1 MKRLKRIM
9 ALVIAMAM
17 VLSLSLSA
25 WAEDTATTP
34 PTDGSITI
42 KSPVVSATYNVY
54 KVFDMQ
60 TNADV
65 DAFSYTI
72 DSNNPF
78 YNEVVAW
85 AADPTHGLVLS
96 EITSETIADDPTT
109 TADETYKKFNVQ
121 ASTTAKPIT
130 VKVGNTETT
139 YGNFDPQV
147 FGQMLLTA
155 MTRETNP
162 VSPTAA
168 VDAIVATVDKSDEIQ
183 FEDLP
188 LGYYLV
194 NATYPN
200 YTTKTPTLGEGE
212 NKKTFAKTDFVIDEN
227 TDQASALSAEGQA
240 KVDAYVEATVT
251 DAYVDKYLK
260 DKAIS
265 TNKNG
270 DPLDATGKAEYKD
283 DLIASMKA
291 DATQKVLDAYNNDA
305 DDADINVKKP
315 ILVFLDSSQ
324 PDAVINEKN
333 EINKW
338 DIPVNPTGNTE
349 PGTPDHGEPKGGK
362 NIVVQEATNDK
373 GAYYADWSEA
383 KIGDPVHYQ
392 LRVNAMNFIR
402 TAEDDAD
409 LNQANAE
416 TVKQVKEYFLA
427 DYQSAHMHYDDT
439 KGIKVSVW
447 SGDNSNKN
455 TDGASEGEDAPANVT
470 KQIVYNND
478 GSVTISAVDE
488 LDYGTQS
495 DKFFMNS
502 SETDDGDMATL
513 SAQTKG
519 IFGNNSGIMVPWT
532 FVEKAGKD
540 YTARTDYPIYTIT
553 KVPTGEFEKKEG
565 TLVPAKN
572 ANGSV
577 IPGQFVL
584 TETVGEGEDAVTT
597 QYIVDS
603 DGYVLDENN
612 AKIPLYDT
620 YYVYSIYNSDVTI
633 VVDYYMIL
641 DDDAIVDEPGN
652 KNFAQFA
659 WNPVDNIDSSG
670 NPKKPENPKDEDKP
684 SEFETIDDATVY
696 TCAIAWV
703 KTDNK
708 ANPLAGAEFELP
720 FYVKT
725 AKDGKSYV
733 YAMTNEEYTAS
744 TEADKATKYTNKVTT
759 STNDSDGEKGVITIK
774 GITST
779 KEAETT
785 QYKITETKAPDGY
798 NKMTAPFYLEAK
810 KSDEGIHTTTKTKI
824 YKDAQGNIT
833 STETQTFVEFVTDV
847 DSYNTSSSVDPEE
860 TSVPVYQFKNIVNE
874 QGTEL
879 PSTGGIGTTIFYVIG
894 TILVLGAGVVLITR
908 RRMDA

>member
-1 MKRLKRIM
+1 MKKLKRLL
-9 ALVIAMAM
+9 ALVMAMAM
-17 VLSLSLSA
+17 VVAMALPA
-25 WAEDTATTP
+25 MAAGTTTTP
-34 PTDGSITI
+34 PDDGSITV

-72 DSNNPF
+72 DTDNPF
-78 YNEVVAW
+78 YADIAAW
-85 AADPTHGLVLS
+85 AATPANGLVLS
-96 EITSETIADDPTT
+96 EITTEKKESDPS
-109 TADETYKKFNVQ
+109 YKKFVVQ

-130 VKVGNTETT
+130 VTSGETSTT

-162 VSPTAA
+162 VNPTPAKT
-168 VDAIVATVDKSDEIQ
+168 AITATVDKSDKIE
-183 FEDLP
+183 FKALP

-194 NATYPN
+194 NASYPN
-200 YTTKTPTLGEGE
+200 YTEKTPTLGEGTNQKSFE
-212 NKKTFAKTDFVIDEN
+212 KKDFVIDEN
-227 TDQASALSAEGQA
+227 TDQASALSATGLA
-240 KVDAYVEATVT
+240 KVDEYVAATVT

-265 TNKNG
+265 TNKDG
-270 DPLDATGKAEYKD
+270 KPLTAAGKEEYKA
-283 DLIASMKA
+283 DLITAMTK
-291 DATQKVLDAYNNDA
+291 DAKQKVLDAYNNDA
-305 DDADINVKKP
+305 ADADINVKKP

-333 EINKW
+333 ELNKW
-338 DIPVNPTGNTE
+338 DVPVNPTADTE

-362 NIVVQEATNDK
+362 NIVVQEADPANNK
-373 GAYYADWSEA
+373 AAYYADWSEA
-383 KIGDPVHYQ
+383 KIGDSVHYQ

-402 TAEDDAD
+402 NTDSTT

-416 TVKQVKEYFLA
+416 SVQQVKEYFLA
-427 DYQSAHMHYDDT
+427 DYQSAHMDYDTD
-439 KGIKVSVW
+439 KGIKVSIW
-447 SGDNSNKN
+447 SGDNDNKN
-455 TDGASEGEDAPANVT
+455 TEGASTGTDKPKNVT
-470 KQIVYNND
+470 KKVTYKED
-478 GSVTISAVDE
+478 GTLDKIEEAEE
-488 LDYGTQS
+488 LDYGTQH

-502 SETDDGDMATL
+502 STTDGDMATL
-513 SAQTKG
+513 SGQTNG

-532 FVEKAGKD
+532 FVEKAGEN
-540 YTARTDYPIYTIT
+540 YTPRTEYPIYTIN
-553 KVPTGEFEKKEG
+553 KVPTGEYETEEIALNEDNTQKANVNPNG
-565 TLVPAKN
+565 T
-572 ANGSV
+572 V
-577 IPGQFVL
+577 IPGQFISTSGHV
-584 TETVGEGEDAVTT
+584 VNAQG
-597 QYIVDS
+597 Q
-603 DGYVLDENN
+603 VLDENN
-612 AKIPLYDT
+612 NPIQKYDT

-641 DDDAIVDEPGN
+641 KDNAIVDEPGN

-659 WNPVDNIDSSG
+659 WSPVDNKDG
-670 NPKKPENPKDEDKP
+670 QDKPKQPTNPNENTDKP
-684 SEFETIDDATVY
+684 SEFEEIDDATVF

-744 TEADKATKYTNKVTT
+744 EEADKATKYTNKVTT
-759 STNDSDGEKGVITIK
+759 STDDADGQKGVITIK

-779 KEAETT
+779 KDDKKT

-798 NKMTAPFYLEAK
+798 NKMTAPFYLQAK
-810 KSDEGIHTTTKTKI
+810 KSDEGVHTTTKTKI

-833 STETQTFVEFVTDV
+833 KTETSTFVEFVTDV
-847 DSYNTSSSVDPEE
+847 DSFNKEGVVEPEE
-860 TSVPVYQFKNIVNE
+860 TSVPVYEFQNIVNE
-874 QGTEL
+874 QGAEL
-879 PSTGGIGTTIFYVIG
+879 PSTGGIGTTIFYVVG
-894 TILVLGAGVVLITR
+894 AILVIGAGVVLITK